1 MVLGLSFAR
10 TGWRASASSYLLL
23 SDWFLD
29 RRRAGSVWMSIFH
42 SIHRRHKMLFF
53 SCYFVFVGG
62 SQFALVLLNLQQP
75 KFLVQPSDLILKAT
89 VFGKYTLILEMGPQ
103 GGALVS

>member
-1 MVLGLSFAR
+1 MDHKGTFGLERRYIWTR
-10 TGWRASASSYLLL
+10 TPKDFPPISHKMDFDLHIL
-23 SDWFLD
+23 
-29 RRRAGSVWMSIFH
+29 H

-89 VFGKYTLILEMGPQ
+89 VFGKYTLRLEMGPQ

>member
-1 MVLGLSFAR
+1 
-10 TGWRASASSYLLL
+10 
-23 SDWFLD
+23 
-29 RRRAGSVWMSIFH
+29 
-42 SIHRRHKMLFF
+42 MLFF

-62 SQFALVLLNLQQP
+62 SQFALLLLNLQQP

-89 VFGKYTLILEMGPQ
+89 VFGKYTLRLETQSKGPQ